1 MKYTVIVGAL
11 GLVAGCSAF
20 TDAAVDLARCIGK
33 GAREMSRDA
42 DATSQVICPVRA
54 NRPVTAILYPGR
66 GGPPTDSEL
75 TALQQMGVPADALHY
90 SGPDSPSVGH
100 PVGFGSVN
108 VYDGHYTD
116 NRKYSTSSAFGSNV
130 RIRNLMAKTADH
142 FTVLLRRQA
151 ADSGV
156 EVVGLR

>member
-1 MKYTVIVGAL
+1 MKYAFIVGAL

-20 TDAAVDLARCIGK
+20 TDGAVDLARCIGK
-33 GAREMSRDA
+33 GAAEMSRNA

-66 GGPPTDSEL
+66 VGVPSDSDL
-75 TALQQMGVPADALHY
+75 TALQQMGVPADALYY
-90 SGPDSPSVGH
+90 SGPDAPSVGH
-100 PVGFGSVN
+100 PVGLVSVN

-116 NRKYSTSSAFGSNV
+116 NRKYSGSTAFGSAV
-130 RIRNLMAKTADH
+130 RIRSLMAKTADQ

-151 ADSGV
+151 ADSV
-156 EVVGLR
+156 VDVVGLR